1 MKVGVFI
8 TNQQTIATDMVRA
21 LDEQIVMV
29 RHARDHG
36 WDSVLTGQHYLNE
49 GDNQQLQPVPFL
61 ARLAAESGDMRL
73 GTGILLLNL
82 HNPVYMAET
91 IASLDVITGG
101 RFIFG
106 VGLGYREME
115 FDAFGMHK
123 GGRVKAFEDSL
134 ALMQRLWT
142 EDSVSHDGPGCR
154 LDKVRM
160 NIRPVQKPR
169 PPIWI
174 AANND
179 PAVRRAAR
187 LGDAWFINPHSTI
200 DVIERQMA
208 VYREER
214 RAAGLPEK
222 VEVPVF
228 REMYCARSRAQALEV
243 AGQHLAEKY
252 RGYASWGQDKAMP
265 GFEDF
270 RGSME
275 HLMQGRF
282 ILGTPDEC
290 HDQIEAY
297 AKTCGVDHL
306 VLRTHWAGM
315 PMTDAL
321 ASMQLISDQLLPA
334 LRKL

>member
-8 TNQQTIATDMVRA
+8 TNQHTVATDMVQA

-49 GDNQQLQPVPFL
+49 GDNKQLQPVPFL
-61 ARLAAESGDMRL
+61 ARLAAETGHLRL
-73 GTGILLLNL
+73 GTGIMLLNL

-91 IASLDVITGG
+91 VASLDVITGG

-106 VGLGYREME
+106 IGLGYREME
-115 FDAFGMHK
+115 FDAFGLPK
-123 GGRVKAFEDSL
+123 GNRVRAFEETL

-142 EDSVSHDGPGCR
+142 EDEVSHDGRGCR

-160 NIRPVQKPR
+160 NIRPVQSPR
-169 PPIWI
+169 PPVWI

-179 PAVRRAAR
+179 PAVKRAAR

-200 DVIERQMA
+200 DVIARQMDVFRA
-208 VYREER
+208 ER
-214 RAAGLPEK
+214 TAARLGAPS
-222 VEVPVF
+222 EVPIF
-228 REMYCARSRAQALEV
+228 REMFCAPTREQALQV
-243 AGQHLAEKY
+243 AADHLAEKY
-252 RGYASWGQDKAMP
+252 RGYASWGKDKAMP

-275 HLMQGRF
+275 HLMKDRF
-282 ILGTPDEC
+282 VLGTPDEC
-290 HDQIEAY
+290 HAELERY
-297 AKTCGVDHL
+297 ARLCGVDHL

-315 PMTDAL
+315 SMRDAL
-321 ASMQLISDQLLPA
+321 ASMQLISDELLPA